1 MLQTVRQKHKRKSPT
16 MLSGS
21 TTSSLDPEMY
31 RRTKVCA
38 KTGARNSLSAKKLSF
53 THSANKKQNGVFF
66 LNRALSISPKASVAC
81 SNTSHTNTHKSHYY
95 LASGRHL
102 SLFFFCYIN
111 VTLLQTRTVH
121 TSTAPKWSHRKT
133 SHALRWSRQAV
144 CPFLGFN
151 SYTLSFNSSVKFQKS
166 VYNWHSFTLTTSP
179 FILKL
184 GNVQ

>member
-1 MLQTVRQKHKRKSPT
+1 MGKEKSTGLTREQGVIVSFFFFKNHSDYKKKKKKTLFCRMLQTVRQKHKRKSPT

-102 SLFFFCYIN
+102 SLFFLLYQCYFTPDPNCTHKYGTKMIPQEN
-111 VTLLQTRTVH
+111 FTCTEVVTASCL
-121 TSTAPKWSHRKT
+121 
-133 SHALRWSRQAV
+133 
-144 CPFLGFN
+144 PFFR
-151 SYTLSFNSSVKFQKS
+151 F
-166 VYNWHSFTLTTSP
+166 
-179 FILKL
+179 
-184 GNVQ
+184 